1 MRDLFPDSILIREVM
16 SRRAVNDSIWSYAE
30 THGFTVLSK
39 DADFLDT
46 SEERGHSSKLIW
58 IRTRNSP
65 VAVVESLL
73 RVHNDEITAFGQ
85 NPDRGI
91 IELP

>member
-16 SRRAVNDSIWSYAE
+16 SRRAFNDSIWSYAE
-30 THGFTVLSK
+30 THGFTVFSK

-46 SEERGHSSKLIW
+46 SEERGHSSQTHPDPYRQFSGCGGRI
-58 IRTRNSP
+58 P
-65 VAVVESLL
+65 F
-73 RVHNDEITAFGQ
+73 RVHYDEIIAFGQ

-91 IELP
+91 I